1 MHFLLDLLLAIAVS
15 VDCLTIAFT
24 LSTLSRKRKQLFML
38 LVSLCHFIFPFV
50 GLLIIGM
57 YPERLFQSI
66 DVISGSIFFSLGL
79 YNLFNGFSDE
89 EPTFVA
95 RSVIL
100 LALMVSLDSLFI
112 GLVVYERTLRLA
124 LLFSVMSLGFCMI
137 GFYIG
142 KQVEKIMGPF
152 FHVLRGMIFIGFGT
166 VVLFF

>member
-1 MHFLLDLLLAIAVS
+1 MCFLLDLLLAIAVS
-15 VDCLTIAFT
+15 IDCLTIAFT
-24 LSTLSRKRKQLFML
+24 LSTISKKRKRLFML

-50 GLLIIGM
+50 GLLVIGM
-57 YPERLFQSI
+57 YPESMFHSM
-66 DVISGSIFFSLGL
+66 DVMSGTIFFSLGL

-95 RSVIL
+95 QSVIL
-100 LALMVSLDSLFI
+100 LALMVSLDSLFV

-124 LLFSVMSLGFCMI
+124 LMFSVMSLSFCVI

-142 KQVEKIMGPF
+142 KQIEKIMGPF
-152 FHVLRGMIFIGFGT
+152 FYLLRGVVFIGFGA